1 MVDPSRRLCRIT
13 GSTISPHCT
22 QRSAVKSI
30 RCSMTISPPQRE
42 QWLLASCAFH
52 AKCQL
57 PFGSI
62 SGLAVVAMIAPF
74 VESSTT
80 HRRPAPGLAAPQSPL
95 VALAMVLNL
104 NHLHFDRTS
113 TIPQGEGQQK
123 DQWEKVTCVYQHP
136 THMRSLSRPSQARCI
151 VIISPSN
158 RSYA

>member
-1 MVDPSRRLCRIT
+1 MQNNRIDDLSALHAT
-13 GSTISPHCT
+13 ECSKIDQMLHDHKSST
-22 QRSAVKSI
+22 A
-30 RCSMTISPPQRE
+30 
-42 QWLLASCAFH
+42 
-52 AKCQL
+52 
-57 PFGSI
+57 G
-62 SGLAVVAMIAPF
+62 AVVACVLCFPREMPAPF
-74 VESSTT
+74 RLYLRSCCRCHVAPFIESSTT

-136 THMRSLSRPSQARCI
+136 THIRSLSRPSQARCI